1 MSACCVPGAL
11 SLKCSLRP
19 ASWGDPVSRGLVTG
33 PSFHRPVRGRANMGT
48 VGVLTLQAP
57 VPAACP
63 GWGAAPPL

>member
-1 MSACCVPGAL
+1 MNTCCVPGAL

-19 ASWGDPVSRGLVTG
+19 ESWGDPVSRGLVTG

-57 VPAACP
+57 VPAACR